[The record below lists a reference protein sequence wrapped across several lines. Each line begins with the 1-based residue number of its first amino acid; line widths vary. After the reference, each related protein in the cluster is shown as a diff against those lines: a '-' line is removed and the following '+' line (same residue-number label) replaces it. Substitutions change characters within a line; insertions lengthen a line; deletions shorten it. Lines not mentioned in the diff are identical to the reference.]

1 MKVHWPSC
9 ASLWTTASYPSW
21 SRPRR
26 KGKVTGSCGVSKGSS
41 WRLDRERKREKNKR
55 AGAER
60 RRNSRSQV
68 LVDSGNLPQVLSSSF
83 IVPSEPDYIP
93 PPDSVV
99 IRFVVGASAPFPTWL
114 LVRCRIF
121 LFLFVF
127 FYLLFQ
133 KSFNTDAAEPTGR
146 NYYVRAGTYYVTFLG
161 TRILIS

>member
-127 FYLLFQ
+127 FIYFFRKVLTLTRP
-133 KSFNTDAAEPTGR
+133 NPRGETIMYA
-146 NYYVRAGTYYVTFLG
+146 LG
-161 TRILIS
+161 HIT